1 MEILGNELGRGSSYE
16 IPKELKKRAG
26 QSSDIS
32 PSWAK
37 FHKNMGIFFKPVTL
51 HF

>member
-16 IPKELKKRAG
+16 IPKELKKKRAG

-37 FHKNMGIFFKPVTL
+37 FHKNMGIFF
-51 HF
+51 

>member
-1 MEILGNELGRGSSYE
+1 MDMEILGNELGRGSSYE
-16 IPKELKKRAG
+16 IPKELKKKKRAG

-37 FHKNMGIFFKPVTL
+37 FHKNMGIFF
-51 HF
+51 